1 MDVLKLSCSL
11 YLTSPFL
18 RIVFLSF
25 ALCCN
30 AMFSIQR
37 AGVCLV
43 PKAKLFNYFIH
54 DSSIE
59 KHMHTKRS
67 NGKHIKGH
75 RNPCTWK
82 HLLSGVYGTS
92 FSFFGFDTTWT
103 QFRCAH
109 HNDDMKHSKTQ
120 TIIYYAVLFNADSV
134 NSIGIGSSN
143 IISSVVSAWN
153 CHAYSE
159 HYLTS
164 SNAYTWT
171 LRALR
176 LAFLFQCTFY
186 HPKQSNACSRHQT
199 TLTSMCK
206 KKIYKIKCQHTVS
219 SSKYGWQ

>member
-30 AMFSIQR
+30 VMFSIQR
-37 AGVCLV
+37 AGVWLV

-75 RNPCTWK
+75 RDPCTWK

-109 HNDDMKHSKTQ
+109 HNDDMKHSKAQ
-120 TIIYYAVLFNADSV
+120 TIIYYAMLFNADSV
-134 NSIGIGSSN
+134 SGV
-143 IISSVVSAWN
+143 ISSVGSAWK
-153 CHAYSE
+153 CHAYSG
-159 HYLTS
+159 HYF
-164 SNAYTWT
+164 TWNQT
-171 LRALR
+171 HICTCEYVYMYVHWVQC
-176 LAFLFQCTFY
+176 LASLFHFIY
-186 HPKQSNACSRHQT
+186 HF
-199 TLTSMCK
+199 K
-206 KKIYKIKCQHTVS
+206 KC
-219 SSKYGWQ
+219 